1 MNLNSNQEVQAA
13 DEGRKND
20 LFVHFV
26 PCKVELGD
34 PDINDFVNEIGD
46 LHGSTMI
53 VSNTI
58 PAKNLSVLYEQPMK
72 NVVGEDQKEDLASR
86 IAIFGKYCGQHKANW
101 LPLKSLSRT
110 LLEMQ

>member
-1 MNLNSNQEVQAA
+1 MEIHIGRAIKKFKQLTN
-13 DEGRKND
+13 GRKND

-34 PDINDFVNEIGD
+34 PDINEFVNELGD

-58 PAKNLSVLYEQPMK
+58 PAKNLSVLYQQSMK
-72 NVVGEDQKEDLASR
+72 NVVGEEQKGRL
-86 IAIFGKYCGQHKANW
+86 G
-101 LPLKSLSRT
+101 
-110 LLEMQ
+110 